1 MYSSGEDLSSHMGGA
16 KPARPANARSAVGLP
31 SRICANTI
39 TLAPATPAPP
49 TRIRGTIA
57 SLAGQTLT
65 VNSRDGQKLEVTLAD
80 NVTVVTVKKVEL
92 ASIAAGSYI
101 GTATRTGAD
110 GKLNAL
116 EVLVF
121 PEAARGSGEGHSP
134 WDLQPGSTMTNA
146 TVAELA
152 ASPQGRRLTLR
163 YKDGEKTVVVPENV
177 PIVTFKPGDKSL
189 IVPGANVIVFAQVR
203 EGKPT
208 ALRALAGR
216 GSFAPPM

>member
-1 MYSSGEDLSSHMGGA
+1 
-16 KPARPANARSAVGLP
+16 
-31 SRICANTI
+31 
-39 TLAPATPAPP
+39 
-49 TRIRGTIA
+49 
-57 SLAGQTLT
+57 
-65 VNSRDGQKLEVTLAD
+65 
-80 NVTVVTVKKVEL
+80 
-92 ASIAAGSYI
+92 
-101 GTATRTGAD
+101 
-110 GKLNAL
+110 
-116 EVLVF
+116 
-121 PEAARGSGEGHSP
+121 
-134 WDLQPGSTMTNA
+134 MTNA

-189 IVPGANVIVFAQVR
+189 IVPGANVIVFAQTR